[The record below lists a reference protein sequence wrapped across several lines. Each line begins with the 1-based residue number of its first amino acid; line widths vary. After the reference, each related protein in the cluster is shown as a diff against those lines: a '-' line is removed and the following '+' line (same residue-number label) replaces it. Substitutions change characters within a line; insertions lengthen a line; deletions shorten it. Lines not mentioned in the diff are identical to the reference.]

1 MVGIGAFR
9 VYMRTRLN
17 IEPYL
22 FSLGLT
28 LKSSRRSCSCRNHV
42 TQAVVRVGS
51 KIGSYKV
58 GFKELRHEPKFL
70 NRGLCFFSITPRVTS
85 IDRILKQLKIA
96 HASMKRERFKRYPC
110 ESDTPL
116 EITSTVPVRMRRTT
130 HIMILV
136 VGVCY
141 ADEYWSEDYD
151 SGTLPLVDNKGND
164 LN

>member
-1 MVGIGAFR
+1 
-9 VYMRTRLN
+9 MRTRLN

-28 LKSSRRSCSCRNHV
+28 LKPSRRSCSWRKHV

-58 GFKELRHEPKFL
+58 GFKELRHKPKFL

-85 IDRILKQLKIA
+85 IDRLLKQLKIA
-96 HASMKRERFKRYPC
+96 HASMKRERFKRNPC

-116 EITSTVPVRMRRTT
+116 EITSTVPVRMRKTT
-130 HIMILV
+130 NIMILV

-151 SGTLPLVDNKGND
+151 SGTIPLVDIKGND
-164 LN
+164 